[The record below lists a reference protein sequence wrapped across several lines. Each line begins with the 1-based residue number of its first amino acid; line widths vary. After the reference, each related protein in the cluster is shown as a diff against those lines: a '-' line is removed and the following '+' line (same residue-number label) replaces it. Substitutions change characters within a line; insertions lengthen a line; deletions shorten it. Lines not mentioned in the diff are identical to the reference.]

1 MPESLT
7 FQIPIKIF
15 TYEIPKIKG
24 SRFIGTLFPAKT
36 RQEADLYIEEM
47 KNKYYDAT
55 HHCYAYKLG
64 INAHQDLFSNWITD
78 SKTTKFND
86 DGEPTN
92 TAGKPILAML
102 DKYQLHNCLLVITR
116 YFGGTLLGVG
126 GLIQAYGEAASQTII
141 NASIKKQEILSEVSL
156 SYEYTQSSIVSYLI
170 QKYDLKLSAEE
181 YGDSIKQSFGVNK
194 AYLSMILDEAKNLGI
209 LGIKVSV
216 I

>member
-24 SRFIGTLFPAKT
+24 SRFIWTLFPAKT

-55 HHCYAYKLG
+55 HHCYAYKLW

-116 YFGGTLLGVG
+116 YFWGTLLWVG
-126 GLIQAYGEAASQTII
+126 WLIQAYWEAASQTII

-181 YGDSIKQSFGVNK
+181 YWDSIKQSFWVNK
-194 AYLSMILDEAKNLGI
+194 AYLSMILDEAKNLWI
-209 LGIKVSV
+209 LWIKVSV